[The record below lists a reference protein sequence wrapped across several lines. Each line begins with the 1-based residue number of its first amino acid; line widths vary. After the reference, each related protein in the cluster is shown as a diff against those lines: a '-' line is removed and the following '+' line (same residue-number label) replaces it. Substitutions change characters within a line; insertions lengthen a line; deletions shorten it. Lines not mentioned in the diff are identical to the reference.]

1 VSTTSTR
8 TIVRYAAAYGVWALT
23 AALGIAL
30 IWVWRSA
37 LLALFVRLRLDKYAY
52 AAYNNVVVLGL
63 VLAWLVLV
71 VASETWC
78 RQAAERGHLRRLI
91 VRLGGVLVVL
101 ITIGYA
107 AFRVLG

>member
-1 VSTTSTR
+1 MSTTPSH
-8 TIVRYAAAYGVWALT
+8 TIVRYAAAYVSWALT
-23 AALGIAL
+23 AGLGVAVV
-30 IWVWRSA
+30 WVWRSA

-78 RQAAERGHLRRLI
+78 RRAAERGRLRRLI
-91 VRLGGVLVVL
+91 VRLDGALIVL
-101 ITIGYA
+101 IAIGYA